1 MTLLTPMLQESSCSL
16 HIAQMTLRMYPSTCS
31 IHLLTS
37 ASAPGVTLASANV
50 GQNQNQNL
58 MRPGEAVLLRQRP
71 VH

>member
-16 HIAQMTLRMYPSTCS
+16 HIAQMRLRMYPSTCS

-50 GQNQNQNL
+50 GQNQNL

>member
-1 MTLLTPMLQESSCSL
+1 MLQESSCSL
-16 HIAQMTLRMYPSTCS
+16 HIAQVRLRMYPSTCS

-50 GQNQNQNL
+50 
-58 MRPGEAVLLRQRP
+58 RPGEAVLLRQRP